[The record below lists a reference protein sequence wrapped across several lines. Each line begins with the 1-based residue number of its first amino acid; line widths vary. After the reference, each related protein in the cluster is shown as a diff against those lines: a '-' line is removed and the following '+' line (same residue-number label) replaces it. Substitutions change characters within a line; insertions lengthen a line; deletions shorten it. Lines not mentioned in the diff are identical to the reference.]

1 MTSGANTPNNDSTTT
16 GTIEHN
22 AIDNKMDESN
32 LKTLSNDTD
41 SDDTI
46 SCEEDIEEKV
56 LSQSSDDNGDGI
68 FNFNTSNESPK
79 SMTEQVLKTTV
90 TKPKVVSSFG
100 VTKSNSGN
108 GNGSQFSSS
117 LHPIKESKTSQ
128 PLSKAKFH
136 SNSYSKDKDTPHQTN
151 AETTSSD
158 SKVTF
163 NMLKADLPGRVS
175 FSKNDVFEID
185 YSDYENDTDTSRS
198 LEPGEVCRKKN
209 VHFEDEFF
217 QVTGTVASVIEGKE
231 KINVSSPSSSGG
243 SSDDD
248 RTTEID
254 SGPAKMVAIN
264 DEYKYCCSLKCND
277 RNCLNESA
285 AYVSVQ
291 QPATTKMPLLNAA
304 HADTNGG
311 IDNSE
316 KIIEEYKREIE
327 NINRR
332 HELELKW
339 SGNRPLPHADYPN
352 GSNEAPQIIAND
364 ENNIVIVSSNAEP
377 TNEFSEKE
385 QLASDYWSSPDTAN
399 SPVANSKRTVSTSN
413 ASEDSPTRDSTS
425 TVINNY
431 LKTKNS
437 ANNAPPKA
445 TSTTSIILRTTSA
458 TKKTPPSQSSNG
470 IGNGRKIK
478 SAQCGAVS
486 KSGQHSKLSKAR
498 SISCLQKNA
507 NDVTKLNEFHIDKV
521 ESWMSTHHEDT
532 FSDTA
537 LSTSRKNKFGGSSTN
552 LEYKKAWRETPTSN
566 KTDDEGNFSLDDQL
580 DSNSVDDSSC
590 GEIELVLKKMEGRRM
605 KISFGKSMVSPV
617 SLDWCEYNKN
627 FIASIDSIKNTP
639 TVPSLSIGSSSL
651 SQQTQHQIISN
662 ANSANDHSSDKIK

>member
-1 MTSGANTPNNDSTTT
+1 MTSGANTPNNESTTT
-16 GTIEHN
+16 ETIEHN
-22 AIDNKMDESN
+22 ESDSKMNDSDP
-32 LKTLSNDTD
+32 KTLSNDID

-56 LSQSSDDNGDGI
+56 PSQSSDDNGDEH
-68 FNFNTSNESPK
+68 FNFKTSNESPK
-79 SMTEQVLKTTV
+79 SMAEQLLKTTV
-90 TKPKVVSSFG
+90 TKPNRVSSFG
-100 VTKSNSGN
+100 VAKSNAGN
-108 GNGSQFSSS
+108 GNGSQLSSS
-117 LHPIKESKTSQ
+117 LRPIKESKTSQ

-136 SNSYSKDKDTPHQTN
+136 SNSYSKDKDTPH
-151 AETTSSD
+151 ETTSSD
-158 SKVTF
+158 AKVAF

-198 LEPGEVCRKKN
+198 LEPGEIGRKKN

-217 QVTGTVASVIEGKE
+217 QVDSTVASAIDE
-231 KINVSSPSSSGG
+231 KDKNYVSSPSSSGG
-243 SSDDD
+243 SGGNSDDD

-254 SGPAKMVAIN
+254 SGAANMMAMSAN
-264 DEYKYCCSLKCND
+264 EEYKYCCSLKCND
-277 RNCLNESA
+277 RVCSNESG
-285 AYVSVQ
+285 AYVPESATL
-291 QPATTKMPLLNAA
+291 ATTAKTSSLTTA
-304 HADTNGG
+304 HVDTNAS

-339 SGNRPLPHADYPN
+339 SGNRPLSHADCPN
-352 GSNEAPQIIAND
+352 GTNEAPQIIAND
-364 ENNIVIVSSNAEP
+364 EDGIVIVSSNAEP
-377 TNEFSEKE
+377 THEFTEKE
-385 QLASDYWSSPDTAN
+385 QLAGDFWSSPDAVN
-399 SPVANSKRTVSTSN
+399 SPVANSKRTASTSN

-437 ANNAPPKA
+437 ASNAPPKA

-458 TKKTPPSQSSNG
+458 TKKTQPFQSANG

-478 SAQCGAVS
+478 SAQCGAVG
-486 KSGQHSKLSKAR
+486 KSGQNSKLIKAR
-498 SISCLQKNA
+498 SISCLQKSA
-507 NDVTKLNEFHIDKV
+507 NDVAKLNEFHIDKV

-537 LSTSRKNKFGGSSTN
+537 LSTSRKSKFGGSSTN

-605 KISFGKSMVSPV
+605 KISFGKFSGRF
-617 SLDWCEYNKN
+617 LGILGELNN
-627 FIASIDSIKNTP
+627 FRCPK
-639 TVPSLSIGSSSL
+639 
-651 SQQTQHQIISN
+651 
-662 ANSANDHSSDKIK
+662 